1 MLRTTVGQLM
11 VNEALPEDM
20 RDYNRKWDK
29 KTSKKVFDELAEKH
43 PNKYRDVAKRL
54 SDVSRDVA
62 YSAGGFS
69 FGIDDLLPTP
79 AVLASRTRLKRRIR
93 DIMENG
99 RFSDSVREAKIV
111 EATAAEQDILEKELL
126 DETTKAGN
134 PIAAQVL
141 SGARGKPRELK
152 RLIAGDS
159 LYVDHRDN
167 VIPVPV
173 NHGFA
178 EGLDPAE
185 WFAASFGARKG
196 LIDTKFSTQKAG
208 FFAKQLNQ
216 LAHRLVVTQDDDDED
231 QIGVRGL
238 PVDTDDTDNEGAL
251 LAVATK
257 EYPRNTVLTPKI
269 LQDLRQSGVKRI
281 LVRSP
286 AVSGPKRGGV
296 SAKDVGYRERGGF
309 TPLGENV
316 GLAAAQALSE
326 KLTQGQLGSKH
337 SGGVKGA
344 GEAVTGFEALNQMI
358 QTPKGYKGGAAHSQ
372 VDGRVGTIEKSPTG
386 GYRVRVGDKEHFVAP
401 GFTVKVKV
409 GDTVEAGDVL
419 SDGLPN
425 PAEVVAHKGIGAG
438 RRYFID
444 AFTKAYRDSGM
455 SAHRRN
461 VELVAR
467 GLIDHV
473 EVTDETDGYLPG
485 DIVPYS
491 NFEKSWK
498 PRTGYVTANPKAAV
512 GKYLESPVLHYTVG
526 TKIKPSM
533 LNDFKEFDIKQL
545 DVHNEPPP
553 FQPQMVRALDSAQ
566 HDPDWMTR
574 FLGSN
579 QKKSLLSA
587 ARTGGTSDTAGTSF
601 LPALTEGVDF
611 GKTWPRNVISPNK
624 R

>member
-1 MLRTTVGQLM
+1 MLRTTIGQLM
-11 VNEALPEDM
+11 LNNALPEDM
-20 RDYNRKWDK
+20 RDYTRKWDK
-29 KTSKKVFDELAEKH
+29 KTSKKIFDELAKKY
-43 PNKYRDVAKRL
+43 PDKYRDVAKQL
-54 SDVSRDVA
+54 SDVSRDVV

-79 AVLASRTRLKRRIR
+79 AVLASRTRLKRRIH

-99 RFSDSVREAKIV
+99 RFSESMRDAKIV
-111 EATAAEQDILEKELL
+111 EATAGEQEKLEPELL
-126 DETTKAGN
+126 AEATQAGN
-134 PIAAQVL
+134 PIAAQVH

-167 VIPVPV
+167 VIPVPI

-178 EGLDPAE
+178 EGLDPSE

-216 LAHRLVVTQDDDDED
+216 LAHRLVVTQEDDDDD
-231 QIGVRGL
+231 QVSIRGL

-251 LAVATK
+251 LAVASN

-286 AVSGPKRGGV
+286 AVGGPKRGGV
-296 SAKDVGYRERGGF
+296 SARDVGYRERGGF
-309 TPLGENV
+309 TPLGDNV

-326 KLTQGQLGSKH
+326 KLTQGQLESKH

-344 GEAVTGFEALNQMI
+344 GKAVTGFEALNQMI
-358 QTPKGYKGGAAHSQ
+358 QTPKNYKGGASHAQ
-372 VDGRVGTIEKSPTG
+372 IDGRVGAIEKAPTG
-386 GYRVRVGDKEHFVAP
+386 GYRVRIGDREHFVAA
-401 GFTVKVKV
+401 GFDVKVKV
-409 GDTVEAGDVL
+409 GDTIEAGDVL

-425 PAEVVAHKGIGAG
+425 PSEVVVHKGIGAG

-444 AFTKAYRDSGM
+444 AFTKSFRDSGM
-455 SAHRRN
+455 GAHRRN
-461 VELVAR
+461 VELIAR
-467 GLIDHV
+467 GLIDHI
-473 EVTDETDGYLPG
+473 EITDETEGYLPG

-491 NFEKSWK
+491 NFEKTWQ
-498 PRTGYVTANPKAAV
+498 PRPGYATSNPKSSV
-512 GKYLESPVLHYTVG
+512 GKYLERPVLHYTVG

-533 LNDFKEFDIKQL
+533 LQDFKEFNIKQL

-574 FLGSN
+574 FIGSN

-587 ARTGGTSDTAGTSF
+587 ARKGGISDTTGTSF

-611 GKTWPRNVISPNK
+611 GKTWPMSAISPNK

>member
-1 MLRTTVGQLM
+1 M

-29 KTSKKVFDELAEKH
+29 KTSKKIFDELAEKH
-43 PNKYRDVAKRL
+43 PNKYRDVAKKL
-54 SDVSRDVA
+54 SDVSRDVV

-79 AVLASRTRLKRRIR
+79 AVLSSRTRLKRRIR
-93 DIMENG
+93 DILDND
-99 RFSDSVREAKIV
+99 RFSEQMKQEKIV
-111 EATAAEQDILEKELL
+111 EVTSAEQDRVEQELL
-126 DETTKAGN
+126 TETSKAGN
-134 PIAAQVL
+134 PIAAQVQ

-167 VIPVPV
+167 VIPVPI

-251 LAVATK
+251 LAVASK

-286 AVSGPKRGGV
+286 AVGGPKRGGV

-309 TPLGENV
+309 TPLGESV

-344 GEAVTGFEALNQMI
+344 ATAVTGFEALNQMI
-358 QTPKGYKGGAAHSQ
+358 QTPKGYKGGAAHAQ
-372 VDGRVGTIEKSPTG
+372 VDGRVGAIEKSPTG
-386 GYRVRVGDKEHFVAP
+386 GYRVRVGEQEHFVAT
-401 GFTVKVKV
+401 GFDVKVKV

-419 SDGLPN
+419 SDGIPN
-425 PAEVVAHKGIGAG
+425 PSEVVAHKGIGAG

-455 SAHRRN
+455 AAHRRN

-473 EVTDETDGYLPG
+473 EVTDATEDYLPG
-485 DIVPYS
+485 DVVSYS
-491 NFEKSWK
+491 KFEQNWK
-498 PRTGYVTANPKAAV
+498 PRADYSAVSPRAAV
-512 GKYLESPVLHYTVG
+512 GKYLETPVLHYTVG
-526 TKIKPSM
+526 TKIRSSM
-533 LNDFKEFDIKQL
+533 LQDFKDFNVNKL
-545 DVHNEPPP
+545 DVHNDPPP
-553 FQPQMVRALDSAQ
+553 FQPQMIRAMDNSQ

-579 QKKSLLSA
+579 QKKSLMSA
-587 ARTGGTSDTAGTSF
+587 AQKGGVSDTAGTSF
-601 LPALTEGVDF
+601 LPALTEGVNF